1 MKGSGSKCSG
11 APVPASQADARE
23 RSARR
28 RPSVRSRVSWP
39 PLTVI
44 WMS

>member
-1 MKGSGSKCSG
+1 MLRRADAGQ
-11 APVPASQADARE
+11 PASQADARE